1 MKISDLLGAVVQS
14 GMTRSSND
22 RMKNSMGGGGG
33 VGGGV
38 LMTIVGAIKKALSK

>member
-22 RMKNSMGGGGG
+22 RMKNSMGGGG

-38 LMTIVGAIKKALSK
+38 LMAIVGAIKKALSK